1 MLFIH
6 VIRLALERDKR
17 TDEHANTTK
26 SELGIESDV
35 VIRCSI
41 YSTVA
46 CGCETDNWLVACT
59 TNQKKKKG
67 IPRII
72 ISAMN
77 GYMNNAIL
85 CKRILIYL
93 FVVVKRLIMLMFMI
107 VVMML
112 NWLNRQMISCH
123 NDKSFKIIKM
133 LFIKNP
139 DSLLTKLIVS
149 GWMRKW

>member
-1 MLFIH
+1 MFIH

-17 TDEHANTTK
+17 TDEHANIITI
-26 SELGIESDV
+26 ELGIESDV

-46 CGCETDNWLVACT
+46 CGCETDNWLVACM
-59 TNQKKKKG
+59 TNQKKKKKG

-72 ISAMN
+72 ISAMT

-112 NWLNRQMISCH
+112 NWLN
-123 NDKSFKIIKM
+123 
-133 LFIKNP
+133 
-139 DSLLTKLIVS
+139 
-149 GWMRKW
+149 